1 MFLQTANE
9 KVWQVIITTFV
20 DGWMRFTLF
29 SNLSLTKKSIT
40 NMQMQTG
47 LDRECT

>member
-29 SNLSLTKKSIT
+29 SNLSLTKKI
-40 NMQMQTG
+40 NYKHA
-47 LDRECT
+47 DADWA